1 MREKILK
8 LLQSDSY
15 HPMVANQIF
24 QLLNLK
30 DSKEFTQLVKTLNQL
45 EDEGEI
51 THNSRGEYATFEK
64 LNLAKGIIDVKDG
77 GYAFVD
83 TDLGGIFI
91 KSDNINGAITYD
103 EVLVEY
109 YLDNLGRYEGKVV
122 KIIKRNTRVIIGP
135 VSRLRQNAIVRSIDS
150 KIKLLVFIKEKDLK
164 KAKVNDIV
172 KVEITEYFPNMTA
185 DGKVVEVYGNK
196 HLPGLDITSMVLSSG
211 VPVEFPE
218 DAKKEIKTIPNKIDS
233 EAILQKNPKIRDL
246 RDKLII
252 TIDGDDAKDLDDA
265 ISLEYNDSG
274 NYHLGVYI
282 ADVSHYVQEKSPLD
296 TEALN
301 RGTSV
306 YLPDRVIPMLPKE
319 LSNGI
324 CSLNEK
330 VDRLVMACE
339 MEIDHDGKI
348 INHDIFEA
356 IINNKHRMT
365 YSNVNAMIEDKN
377 QAIRDAYFDIYPML
391 KQMNELAKTLRNK
404 RIKRGSFE
412 FESLEPRLI
421 LDQNGKVVDIVLRKQ
436 RSAEKLIEEFMLAAN
451 ETVAEA
457 MTWLNVPFIYR
468 VHEEPS
474 DEKITKLLE
483 TLDLFGYNVKIKNK
497 KAMPKKLQEVLL
509 SLEND
514 EEKDSEELSKDII
527 INQMMIRS
535 MSKAKYQEYNIGHFG
550 LASECYTHFTSPI
563 RRYPDLLVHRL
574 VKQFM
579 LGEDEVTVTS
589 PVEYFASK
597 VNYAS
602 IQSSKTEKRA
612 EVLERDCVDYKKVE
626 YASRF
631 IGTIT
636 SGLLTSITNFGVFI
650 TLDNSIEGL
659 VKYADMQDDY
669 YDVDDKFGRIVGERY
684 HKVYQ
689 IGDRLTVKIVSAN
702 LEKSEINFKI
712 IKKED

>member
-8 LLQSDSY
+8 LLQSDAY
-15 HPMVANQIF
+15 HPMVPNQIF

-135 VSRLRQNAIVRSIDS
+135 VSRLRQKAIVRSIDS

-218 DAKKEIKTIPNKIDS
+218 DVKKEIKTIPNKIDS
-233 EAILQKNPKIRDL
+233 EVILQKNPKIRDL

-274 NYHLGVYI
+274 NYHLGFYI

-365 YSNVNAMIEDKN
+365 YSNVNAMLEDKN

-669 YDVDDKFGRIVGERY
+669 YDVDDKFGRIVGERN

>member
-8 LLQSDSY
+8 LLQSDAY
-15 HPMVANQIF
+15 HPMVPNQIF

-135 VSRLRQNAIVRSIDS
+135 VSRLRQKAIVRSIDS

-218 DAKKEIKTIPNKIDS
+218 DVRKEIKTIPNKIDS
-233 EAILQKNPKIRDL
+233 EVILQKNPKIRDL

-412 FESLEPRLI
+412 FESLEPRLV

-669 YDVDDKFGRIVGERY
+669 YDVDDKFGRIVGERN

-689 IGDRLTVKIVSAN
+689 IGDRLTVKIDSAN

>member
-135 VSRLRQNAIVRSIDS
+135 VSRLRQKAIVRSIDS
-150 KIKLLVFIKEKDLK
+150 NIKLLVFIKEKDLK

-218 DAKKEIKTIPNKIDS
+218 DVRKEIKTIPNKIDS

-356 IINNKHRMT
+356 IVNNKHRMT
-365 YSNVNAMIEDKN
+365 YSNVNAMLEDKN

-669 YDVDDKFGRIVGERY
+669 YDVDDKFGRIVGERN

-712 IKKED
+712 IKKEG

>member
-8 LLQSDSY
+8 LLQSNSY

-122 KIIKRNTRVIIGP
+122 KIIKRNTRVIIGS
-135 VSRLRQNAIVRSIDS
+135 VSRLRQKAIVRSIDS

-218 DAKKEIKTIPNKIDS
+218 DVKKEIKTIPNKIDS

-365 YSNVNAMIEDKN
+365 YSNVNAMLEDKN

-669 YDVDDKFGRIVGERY
+669 YDVDDKFGRIVGERN

>member
-15 HPMVANQIF
+15 HPMVPNQIF

-135 VSRLRQNAIVRSIDS
+135 VSRLRQKAIVRSIDS

-218 DAKKEIKTIPNKIDS
+218 DVRKEIKTIPNKIDS
-233 EAILQKNPKIRDL
+233 EVILQKNPKIRDL

-365 YSNVNAMIEDKN
+365 YSNVNAMLEDKN

-659 VKYADMQDDY
+659 VKYADMKDDY
-669 YDVDDKFGRIVGERY
+669 YYVDDKFGRIVGERN
-684 HKVYQ
+684 HKVHQ

>member
-109 YLDNLGRYEGKVV
+109 YLDKLGRYEGKVV

-135 VSRLRQNAIVRSIDS
+135 VSRLRQKAIVRSIDS

-218 DAKKEIKTIPNKIDS
+218 DVRKEIKTIPNKIDS
-233 EAILQKNPKIRDL
+233 EVILQKNPKIRDL

-282 ADVSHYVQEKSPLD
+282 ADVSRYVQEKSPLD

-365 YSNVNAMIEDKN
+365 YSNVNAMLEDKN

>member
-8 LLQSDSY
+8 LLQSDAY
-15 HPMVANQIF
+15 HPMVPNQIF

-135 VSRLRQNAIVRSIDS
+135 VSRLRRKAIVRSIDS

-218 DAKKEIKTIPNKIDS
+218 DVRKEIKTIPNKIDS
-233 EAILQKNPKIRDL
+233 EVILQKNPKIRDL

-365 YSNVNAMIEDKN
+365 YSNVNAMLEDKN

-612 EVLERDCVDYKKVE
+612 EVLERDCIDYKKVE

-669 YDVDDKFGRIVGERY
+669 YDVDDKFGRIVGERN

>member
-135 VSRLRQNAIVRSIDS
+135 VSRLRQKAIVRSIDS

-218 DAKKEIKTIPNKIDS
+218 DVKKEIKTIPNKIDS
-233 EAILQKNPKIRDL
+233 EVILQKNPKIRDL

-365 YSNVNAMIEDKN
+365 YSNVNAMLEDKN
-377 QAIRDAYFDIYPML
+377 QAIRDAYLDIYPML

>member
-15 HPMVANQIF
+15 HPMVPNQIF

-135 VSRLRQNAIVRSIDS
+135 VSRLRQKAIVRSIDS

-218 DAKKEIKTIPNKIDS
+218 DVRKEIKTIPNKIDS
-233 EAILQKNPKIRDL
+233 EVILQKNSKIRDL

-365 YSNVNAMIEDKN
+365 YSNVNAMLEDKN

-436 RSAEKLIEEFMLAAN
+436 RSAEKLIEEFMLVAN

-669 YDVDDKFGRIVGERY
+669 YDVDDKFGRIVGERN

>member
-122 KIIKRNTRVIIGP
+122 KIIKRNTRVIVGP
-135 VSRLRQNAIVRSIDS
+135 VSRLRQKAIVRSIDS

-218 DAKKEIKTIPNKIDS
+218 DVRKEIKTIPNKIDS
-233 EAILQKNPKIRDL
+233 EVILQKNPKIRDL

-365 YSNVNAMIEDKN
+365 YSNVNAMLEDKN

-669 YDVDDKFGRIVGERY
+669 YDVDDKFGRIVGERN

>member
-15 HPMVANQIF
+15 HPMVPNQIF

-109 YLDNLGRYEGKVV
+109 YLDNLCRYEGKVV

-135 VSRLRQNAIVRSIDS
+135 VSRLRQKAIVRSIDS

-218 DAKKEIKTIPNKIDS
+218 DVRKEIKTIPNKIDN
-233 EAILQKNPKIRDL
+233 EVILQKNPKIRDL

-365 YSNVNAMIEDKN
+365 YSNVNAMLEDKN

-514 EEKDSEELSKDII
+514 EEKGSEELSKDII

-669 YDVDDKFGRIVGERY
+669 YDVDDKFGRIVGERN

>member
-15 HPMVANQIF
+15 HPMVPNQIF

-135 VSRLRQNAIVRSIDS
+135 VSRLRQKAIVRSIDS

-218 DAKKEIKTIPNKIDS
+218 DVRKEIKTIPNKIDS
-233 EAILQKNPKIRDL
+233 EVILQKNPKIRDL

-365 YSNVNAMIEDKN
+365 YSNVNAMLEDKN

-669 YDVDDKFGRIVGERY
+669 YDVDDKFGRIVGERN
-684 HKVYQ
+684 HKAYQ

>member
-15 HPMVANQIF
+15 HPMVPNQIF

-135 VSRLRQNAIVRSIDS
+135 VSRLRQKAIVRSIDS

-218 DAKKEIKTIPNKIDS
+218 DVRKEIKTIPNKIDS
-233 EAILQKNPKIRDL
+233 EVILQKNPKIRDL

-274 NYHLGVYI
+274 SYHLGVYI

-712 IKKED
+712 IKKEG

>member
-15 HPMVANQIF
+15 HPMVPNQIF

-135 VSRLRQNAIVRSIDS
+135 VSRLRQKAIVRSIDS

-218 DAKKEIKTIPNKIDS
+218 DVRKEIKTIPNKIDS
-233 EAILQKNPKIRDL
+233 EVILQKNPKIRDL

-365 YSNVNAMIEDKN
+365 YSNVNAMLEDKN
-377 QAIRDAYFDIYPML
+377 QAIRDAFFDIYPML

-579 LGEDEVTVTS
+579 LGEDEVTVTL

-669 YDVDDKFGRIVGERY
+669 YDVDDKFGRIVGERN

-689 IGDRLTVKIVSAN
+689 IGDRLTVKIVSDN
-702 LEKSEINFKI
+702 LEKSEINFTI

>member
-135 VSRLRQNAIVRSIDS
+135 VSRLRQKATVRSIDS

-218 DAKKEIKTIPNKIDS
+218 DVRKEIKTIPNKIDS
-233 EAILQKNPKIRDL
+233 EVILQKNPKIRDL

-301 RGTSV
+301 WGTSV

-365 YSNVNAMIEDKN
+365 YSNVNAMLEDKN

-669 YDVDDKFGRIVGERY
+669 YDVDDKFGRIVGERN

>member
-135 VSRLRQNAIVRSIDS
+135 VSRLRQKAIVRSIDS

-218 DAKKEIKTIPNKIDS
+218 DVKKEIKTIPNKIDS
-233 EAILQKNPKIRDL
+233 KAILQKNPKIRDL

-330 VDRLVMACE
+330 IDRLVMACE

-365 YSNVNAMIEDKN
+365 YSNVNAMLEDKN

-550 LASECYTHFTSPI
+550 LASECYTHFTSP
-563 RRYPDLLVHRL
+563 
-574 VKQFM
+574 
-579 LGEDEVTVTS
+579 S
-589 PVEYFASK
+589 
-597 VNYAS
+597 
-602 IQSSKTEKRA
+602 
-612 EVLERDCVDYKKVE
+612 C
-626 YASRF
+626 
-631 IGTIT
+631 
-636 SGLLTSITNFGVFI
+636 
-650 TLDNSIEGL
+650 
-659 VKYADMQDDY
+659 
-669 YDVDDKFGRIVGERY
+669 
-684 HKVYQ
+684 
-689 IGDRLTVKIVSAN
+689 
-702 LEKSEINFKI
+702 
-712 IKKED
+712 

>member
-15 HPMVANQIF
+15 HPMVPNQIF

-122 KIIKRNTRVIIGP
+122 KIIKRNTRVIIGA
-135 VSRLRQNAIVRSIDS
+135 VSRLRQKAIVRSIDS

-218 DAKKEIKTIPNKIDS
+218 DVKKEIKTIPNKIDS
-233 EAILQKNPKIRDL
+233 EVILQKNSKIRDL

-365 YSNVNAMIEDKN
+365 YSNVNAMLEDKN

-626 YASRF
+626 YASGF

-669 YDVDDKFGRIVGERY
+669 YDVDDKFGRIVGERN

>member
-8 LLQSDSY
+8 LLQSDAY
-15 HPMVANQIF
+15 HPMVPNQIF

-122 KIIKRNTRVIIGP
+122 KIIKRNTRVIIGA
-135 VSRLRQNAIVRSIDS
+135 VSRLRQKAIVRSIDS

-218 DAKKEIKTIPNKIDS
+218 DVKKEIKTIPNKIDS
-233 EAILQKNPKIRDL
+233 ETILQKNSKIRDL

-365 YSNVNAMIEDKN
+365 YSNVNAMLEDKN

-669 YDVDDKFGRIVGERY
+669 YDVDDKFGRIVGERN

>member
-15 HPMVANQIF
+15 HPIVPNQIF

-135 VSRLRQNAIVRSIDS
+135 VSRLRQKAIVRSIDS

-172 KVEITEYFPNMTA
+172 KVEITEYFPNMNA

-218 DAKKEIKTIPNKIDS
+218 DVKKEIKTIPNKIDS
-233 EAILQKNPKIRDL
+233 EVILQKNPKIRDL

-365 YSNVNAMIEDKN
+365 YSNVNAMLEDKN

-669 YDVDDKFGRIVGERY
+669 YDVDDKFGRIVGERN

>member
-15 HPMVANQIF
+15 HPMVPNQIF

-218 DAKKEIKTIPNKIDS
+218 DVKKEIKTIPNKIDS
-233 EAILQKNPKIRDL
+233 EVILQKNPKIRDL

-356 IINNKHRMT
+356 IVNNKHRMT
-365 YSNVNAMIEDKN
+365 YSNVNAMLEDKN

-659 VKYADMQDDY
+659 VKYADMKDDY
-669 YDVDDKFGRIVGERY
+669 YDVDDKFGRIVGERN

>member
-15 HPMVANQIF
+15 HPMVPNQIF

-122 KIIKRNTRVIIGP
+122 KIIKRNTHVIIGP
-135 VSRLRQNAIVRSIDS
+135 VSRLRQKAIVRSIDS

-218 DAKKEIKTIPNKIDS
+218 DVRKEIKTIPNKIDS
-233 EAILQKNPKIRDL
+233 EAILQKNSKIRDL

-282 ADVSHYVQEKSPLD
+282 ADVSHYVQEKGPLD

-365 YSNVNAMIEDKN
+365 YSNVNAMLEDKN

-527 INQMMIRS
+527 INQ
-535 MSKAKYQEYNIGHFG
+535 
-550 LASECYTHFTSPI
+550 
-563 RRYPDLLVHRL
+563 
-574 VKQFM
+574 
-579 LGEDEVTVTS
+579 
-589 PVEYFASK
+589 
-597 VNYAS
+597 
-602 IQSSKTEKRA
+602 
-612 EVLERDCVDYKKVE
+612 
-626 YASRF
+626 
-631 IGTIT
+631 
-636 SGLLTSITNFGVFI
+636 
-650 TLDNSIEGL
+650 
-659 VKYADMQDDY
+659 
-669 YDVDDKFGRIVGERY
+669 
-684 HKVYQ
+684 
-689 IGDRLTVKIVSAN
+689 
-702 LEKSEINFKI
+702 
-712 IKKED
+712 

>member
-8 LLQSDSY
+8 LLQSDAY

-135 VSRLRQNAIVRSIDS
+135 VSRLRRKAIVRSIDS

-218 DAKKEIKTIPNKIDS
+218 DVRKEIKTIPNKIDS
-233 EAILQKNPKIRDL
+233 EVILQKNPKIRDL

-365 YSNVNAMIEDKN
+365 YSNVNAMLEDKN

>member
-8 LLQSDSY
+8 LLQSDAY

-135 VSRLRQNAIVRSIDS
+135 VSRLRQKAIVRSIDS

-172 KVEITEYFPNMTA
+172 KVEITEYLPNMTA

-218 DAKKEIKTIPNKIDS
+218 DVRKEIKTIPNKIDS
-233 EAILQKNPKIRDL
+233 EVILQKNPKIRDL

-265 ISLEYNDSG
+265 ISLEYNDSC

-365 YSNVNAMIEDKN
+365 YSNVNAMLEDKN

-514 EEKDSEELSKDII
+514 EEKDSEKLSKDII

-659 VKYADMQDDY
+659 VKYADMKDDY
-669 YDVDDKFGRIVGERY
+669 YDVDDKFGRIVGERN

>member
-135 VSRLRQNAIVRSIDS
+135 VSRLRRKAIVRSIDS

-218 DAKKEIKTIPNKIDS
+218 DVKKEIKTIPNKIDS

-246 RDKLII
+246 RDKIII

-365 YSNVNAMIEDKN
+365 YSNVNAMLEDKN

-669 YDVDDKFGRIVGERY
+669 YDVDDKFGRIVGERN

>member
-135 VSRLRQNAIVRSIDS
+135 VSRLRQKAIVRSIDS

-218 DAKKEIKTIPNKIDS
+218 DVRKEIKTIPNKIDS
-233 EAILQKNPKIRDL
+233 EVILQKNPKIRDL

-282 ADVSHYVQEKSPLD
+282 ADVSRYVQEKSPLD

-365 YSNVNAMIEDKN
+365 YSNVNAMLEDKN

-669 YDVDDKFGRIVGERY
+669 YDVDDKFGRIVGERN

>member
-8 LLQSDSY
+8 LLQSDAY

-135 VSRLRQNAIVRSIDS
+135 VSRLRQKAIVRSIDS

-218 DAKKEIKTIPNKIDS
+218 DVRKEIKTIPNKIDS
-233 EAILQKNPKIRDL
+233 EVILQKNPKIRDL

-282 ADVSHYVQEKSPLD
+282 ADVSHYVQEKSSLD

-365 YSNVNAMIEDKN
+365 YSNVNAMLEDKN

-579 LGEDEVTVTS
+579 LGEDEVTISS

-669 YDVDDKFGRIVGERY
+669 YDVDDKFGRIVGERN

>member
-15 HPMVANQIF
+15 HPMVPNQIF

-135 VSRLRQNAIVRSIDS
+135 VSRLRQKAIVRSIDS

-218 DAKKEIKTIPNKIDS
+218 DVRKEIKTIPNKIDS
-233 EAILQKNPKIRDL
+233 EVILQKNPKIRDL

-365 YSNVNAMIEDKN
+365 YSNVNAMLEDKN

-589 PVEYFASK
+589 PFEYFASK

-669 YDVDDKFGRIVGERY
+669 YDVDDKFGRIVGERN

>member
-135 VSRLRQNAIVRSIDS
+135 VSRLRQKAIVRSIDS

-218 DAKKEIKTIPNKIDS
+218 DVRKEIKTIPNKIDS
-233 EAILQKNPKIRDL
+233 EVILQKNPKIRDL

-282 ADVSHYVQEKSPLD
+282 ADVSHYVQEKSTLD

-365 YSNVNAMIEDKN
+365 YSNVNAMLEDKN

-659 VKYADMQDDY
+659 VKYADMQEDY
-669 YDVDDKFGRIVGERY
+669 YDVDDKFGRIVGEKN

>member
-135 VSRLRQNAIVRSIDS
+135 VSRLRQKAIVRSIDS

-218 DAKKEIKTIPNKIDS
+218 DVRKEIKTIPNKIDS
-233 EAILQKNPKIRDL
+233 EVILQKNPKIRDL

-282 ADVSHYVQEKSPLD
+282 ADVSHYVQEKSTLD

-365 YSNVNAMIEDKN
+365 YSNVNAMLEDKN

-669 YDVDDKFGRIVGERY
+669 YDVDDKFGRIVGERN

>member
-8 LLQSDSY
+8 LLQSDAY

-51 THNSRGEYATFEK
+51 THNSRGEYATLEK

-135 VSRLRQNAIVRSIDS
+135 VSRLRQKAIVRSIDS

-218 DAKKEIKTIPNKIDS
+218 DVRKEIKTIPNKIDS

-365 YSNVNAMIEDKN
+365 YSNVNAMLEDKN

-563 RRYPDLLVHRL
+563 RR
-574 VKQFM
+574 
-579 LGEDEVTVTS
+579 
-589 PVEYFASK
+589 
-597 VNYAS
+597 
-602 IQSSKTEKRA
+602 
-612 EVLERDCVDYKKVE
+612 
-626 YASRF
+626 
-631 IGTIT
+631 
-636 SGLLTSITNFGVFI
+636 
-650 TLDNSIEGL
+650 
-659 VKYADMQDDY
+659 
-669 YDVDDKFGRIVGERY
+669 
-684 HKVYQ
+684 
-689 IGDRLTVKIVSAN
+689 
-702 LEKSEINFKI
+702 
-712 IKKED
+712 

>member
-135 VSRLRQNAIVRSIDS
+135 VSRLRQKAIVRSIDS

-218 DAKKEIKTIPNKIDS
+218 DVRKEIKTIPNKIDS
-233 EAILQKNPKIRDL
+233 EVILQKNPKIRDL

-330 VDRLVMACE
+330 VDRLVMVCE

-365 YSNVNAMIEDKN
+365 YSNVNAMLEDKN

-669 YDVDDKFGRIVGERY
+669 YDVDDKFGRIVGERN

>member
-8 LLQSDSY
+8 LLQSDAY
-15 HPMVANQIF
+15 HPMVPNQIF

-135 VSRLRQNAIVRSIDS
+135 VSRLRQKAIVRSIDS

-218 DAKKEIKTIPNKIDS
+218 DVRKEIKTIPNKIDS
-233 EAILQKNPKIRDL
+233 EVILQKNPKIRDL

-296 TEALN
+296 IEALN

-365 YSNVNAMIEDKN
+365 YSNVNAMLEDKN

>member
-15 HPMVANQIF
+15 HPMVPNQIF

-122 KIIKRNTRVIIGP
+122 KIIKRITRVIIGA
-135 VSRLRQNAIVRSIDS
+135 VSRLRQKAIVRSIDS

-218 DAKKEIKTIPNKIDS
+218 DVRKEIKTIPNKIDS
-233 EAILQKNPKIRDL
+233 EVILQKNSKIRDL

-365 YSNVNAMIEDKN
+365 YSNVNAMLEDKN
-377 QAIRDAYFDIYPML
+377 QTIRDAYFDIYPML

-436 RSAEKLIEEFMLAAN
+436 RSAEKLIEEFMLVAN

-669 YDVDDKFGRIVGERY
+669 YDVDDKFGRIVGERN

-689 IGDRLTVKIVSAN
+689 IGDRLTVKIVTAN

>member
-135 VSRLRQNAIVRSIDS
+135 VSRLRQKAIVRSIDS

-218 DAKKEIKTIPNKIDS
+218 DVKKEIKTIPNKIDS
-233 EAILQKNPKIRDL
+233 EVILQKNPKIRDL

-365 YSNVNAMIEDKN
+365 YSNVNAMLEDKN
-377 QAIRDAYFDIYPML
+377 QAIRDAYLDIYPML

-669 YDVDDKFGRIVGERY
+669 YDVDDKFGRIVGERN